1 MTTKEE
7 LDRHLAEIRKQRE
20 DAQKKLNHYQ
30 AKVKKLGLVEKIFS
44 IGTGAI
50 QSGKAES
57 ILRYFAQED

>member
-7 LDRHLAEIRKQRE
+7 LDAHLAEIRKQRQE
-20 DAQKKLNHYQ
+20 AQEKLNKYQ
-30 AKVKKLGLVEKIFS
+30 SKVKKLTMVEKIFS
-44 IGTGAI
+44 VANGAV